1 MAYVTGTAESDA
13 LCTEAL
19 LMADGEYNNV
29 IMPLIGGKL
38 YYLTLDPD
46 GKLIKLD
53 MTAVDYGG
61 GTGLRYEAEPST
73 TVD

>member
-13 LCTEAL
+13 LCKAAL
-19 LMADGEYNNV
+19 IAAEGEFNNA

-38 YYLTLDPD
+38 YYLALNPE

-53 MTAVDYGG
+53 MKAVDYGG
-61 GTGLRYEAEPST
+61 ETGLRYEAEPST